1 MKKILLSLLLAFSAV
16 FAWDSEVL
24 AKIDKADD
32 LKIAPIRANGVTG
45 TPTWI
50 WEVVVDG
57 RLFVRP
63 YNGVNSSWY
72 KSAIAYKTGIIVA
85 AGKTYEVDF
94 APATNSKL
102 NDKIDQAYR
111 TKYSKSPYMRHMISS
126 KCRETTI
133 EIIQKEQK

>member
-1 MKKILLSLLLAFSAV
+1 MKKFLLTLFLGLSAL
-16 FAWDSEVL
+16 FAWDGEVL

-32 LKIAPIRANGVTG
+32 LKIAPVRADGVTG

-63 YNGVNSSWY
+63 YNGENSSWY

-85 AGKTYEVDF
+85 AGQTHNVDF
-94 APATNSKL
+94 APANDSEL
-102 NDKIDQAYR
+102 NDKIDAAYR
-111 TKYSKSPYMRHMISS
+111 TKYSSSPYMNHMISA
-126 KCRETTI
+126 KCRATTI
-133 EIIQKEQK
+133 EVIQKEQK

>member
-1 MKKILLSLLLAFSAV
+1 MKKIFLSLLLAFSAI
-16 FAWDSEVL
+16 FAWESEVL
-24 AKIDKADD
+24 VKIDKADD

-63 YNGVNSSWY
+63 YNGKNSSWY
-72 KSAIAYKTGIIVA
+72 QSAIAYKTGIIVA
-85 AGKTYEVDF
+85 AGKTHNVDF
-94 APATNSKL
+94 TPATGSEL
-102 NDKIDQAYR
+102 NDKIDAAYR
-111 TKYSKSPYMRHMISS
+111 EKYSSSPYLNHMISQ

>member
-1 MKKILLSLLLAFSAV
+1 MKKIFLSLLLALSSV
-16 FAWDSEVL
+16 FAWESEVL

-63 YNGVNSSWY
+63 YNGKNSSWY
-72 KSAIAYKTGIIVA
+72 QSAIAYKTGIIVA
-85 AGKTYEVDF
+85 AGKTHNVDF
-94 APATNSKL
+94 APATSSEL
-102 NDKIDQAYR
+102 NDKIDTAYHE
-111 TKYSKSPYMRHMISS
+111 KYSSSPYLNHMISQ

>member
-1 MKKILLSLLLAFSAV
+1 MKKIFLSLLLALSSV
-16 FAWDSEVL
+16 FAWESEIL

-63 YNGVNSSWY
+63 YNGKNSSWY
-72 KSAIAYKTGIIVA
+72 QSAIAYKTGIIVA
-85 AGKTYEVDF
+85 AGQTHNVDF
-94 APATNSKL
+94 APANNSEL
-102 NDKIDQAYR
+102 NDKIDEAYR
-111 TKYSKSPYMRHMISS
+111 KKYSSSPYLNHMISQ